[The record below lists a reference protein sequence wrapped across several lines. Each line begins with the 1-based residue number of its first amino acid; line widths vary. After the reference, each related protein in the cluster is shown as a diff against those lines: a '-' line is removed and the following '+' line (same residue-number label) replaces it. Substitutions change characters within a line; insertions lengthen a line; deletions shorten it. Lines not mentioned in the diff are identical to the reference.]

1 MESEPLVQANDEKL
15 EALKQKIQ
23 ERKNQLLKSKLS
35 KKILGS
41 DKKLKAQIQKSELK
55 AKASNKFIDY
65 MQSITDSSAG
75 YVVVDQKKA
84 DSRRERNDEAVS
96 TENHLAGAFAAGQV
110 AGSPSLTRFTT

>member
-1 MESEPLVQANDEKL
+1 METEALTPAKDDKL
-15 EALKQKIQ
+15 ETLKQKIQ

-65 MQSITDSSAG
+65 MQSITDSDAG
-75 YVVVDQKKA
+75 YASVDTKA
-84 DSRRERNDEAVS
+84 SDSRLERDNTAVS
-96 TENHLAGAFAAGQV
+96 PENNPSGAFAAGPI
-110 AGSPSLTRFTT
+110 AGNRP